1 MALLRCPECCAWV
14 ERAEPQPDES
24 CSSCGSGLVAE
35 AGEGFLS
42 RCVVLDDDEPTVRR
56 TFDGLLPPPRVP

>member
-14 ERAEPQPDES
+14 ERVEPVLDGS

-35 AGEGFLS
+35 ATPEARPFG
-42 RCVVLDDDEPTVRR
+42 LDDDEPTQRR
-56 TFDGLLPPPRVP
+56 TFDGITPPPRLP